1 MKRRLLFFIFII
13 YSIVNLVAQKGTMKI
28 ILRNE
33 TDIIA
38 QKFALS
44 DDTLILFSSA
54 VQNSIHVPINEIQK
68 LSAQK
73 SKDYRLL
80 YTTIGIVVGVL
91 PGVYAITHFDPNNDV
106 VDVSTPLK
114 AMALGSILGGSI
126 GYLIANEAFVKINI
140 NGDKHNLEKQKDK
153 LKQFVYY

>member
-1 MKRRLLFFIFII
+1 MIFKII
-13 YSIVNLVAQKGTMKI
+13 QIIFLTSIIQIAFAQKGTMKI
-28 ILRNE
+28 TLRNE
-33 TDIIA
+33 TDLMA

-54 VQNSIHVPINEIQK
+54 VQNSIHVPIKEIQK
-68 LSAQK
+68 LRAQK
-73 SKDYRLL
+73 SKDYRFL

-153 LKQFVYY
+153 LKQFVNY

>member
-1 MKRRLLFFIFII
+1 MIFKII
-13 YSIVNLVAQKGTMKI
+13 QIIFLTSIIQIAFAQKGTMKI
-28 ILRNE
+28 TLRNE
-33 TDIIA
+33 TDLMA

-44 DDTLILFSSA
+44 DDTFILFSSA
-54 VQNSIHVPINEIQK
+54 VQNSIHVPIKEIQK
-68 LSAQK
+68 LMAKK
-73 SKDYRLL
+73 SKDYRFL

-91 PGVYAITHFDPNNDV
+91 PGVYAITHFNPNNDV

-114 AMALGSILGGSI
+114 AMALGSIIGGSI

-153 LKQFVYY
+153 LKQFVNY

>member
-1 MKRRLLFFIFII
+1 MIFKII
-13 YSIVNLVAQKGTMKI
+13 QIIFLTSIIQIAFAQKGTMKI
-28 ILRNE
+28 TLRNE
-33 TDIIA
+33 TDLMA

-54 VQNSIHVPINEIQK
+54 VQNSIHVPIKEIQK
-68 LSAQK
+68 LRAQK
-73 SKDYRLL
+73 SKDYRFL

-140 NGDKHNLEKQKDK
+140 NGDKHNIENQKDK
-153 LKQFVYY
+153 LKQFVNY

>member
-1 MKRRLLFFIFII
+1 MIFKII
-13 YSIVNLVAQKGTMKI
+13 QIIFLTSIIQIAFAQKGTMKI
-28 ILRNE
+28 TLRNE
-33 TDIIA
+33 TDLMA

-54 VQNSIHVPINEIQK
+54 VQNSIHVPIKEIQK

-114 AMALGSILGGSI
+114 AMALGSIIGGSI

-153 LKQFVYY
+153 LKQFVNY